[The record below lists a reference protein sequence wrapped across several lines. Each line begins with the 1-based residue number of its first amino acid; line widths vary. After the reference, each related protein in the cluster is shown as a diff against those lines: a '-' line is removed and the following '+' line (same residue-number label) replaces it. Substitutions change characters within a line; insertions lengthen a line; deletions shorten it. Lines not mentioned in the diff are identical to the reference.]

1 MPYDHTHSGGGGG
14 GSDPEHDR
22 AALSAVADAA
32 VAQVDMNAE
41 INGLCKR
48 CARNM
53 AMSRLVIACLMDV
66 SPEHRREA
74 VQAYREMFIG
84 IFDRIAES
92 S

>member
-14 GSDPEHDR
+14 DPEHDR
-22 AALSAVADAA
+22 AALAAVADAA
-32 VAQVDMNAE
+32 VAQVDLNAE

-53 AMSRLVIACLMDV
+53 AMSRLVIACLLDV
-66 SPEHRREA
+66 APEHRREA

-84 IFDRIAES
+84 IFDRIADPS
-92 S
+92 